1 MFYHNHHRYK
11 SGKKGKAPI
20 ALLTKPAFQSD
31 WVTLLLHQVA
41 EKHQSPSA
49 PAPALEG
56 ISEPSPI
63 LCVSKTNTD
72 VFGTGL
78 RQAHGRF
85 W

>member
-11 SGKKGKAPI
+11 SGKRKGKAPI
-20 ALLTKPAFQSD
+20 ALLTDQAFQSD

-41 EKHQSPSA
+41 EHQVAFGASDPQEPRRAA
-49 PAPALEG
+49 PQ
-56 ISEPSPI
+56 S